1 MKRFWEAAIA
11 VPRPE
16 GGHGVLLD
24 GRPLRL
30 LGGAVLATASRPLA
44 EAIADEWHQAGGG
57 KGGEMSQEDVPLTR
71 LLGTAQERIAPDPKP
86 IIEGIT
92 KFGETDLLCY
102 RAEDPRLAAR
112 QAEHWQPLLD
122 WAALTLDAPL
132 GVTLGLMPLA
142 QRPQSLAALQA
153 AVAGHDPAGLA
164 ALGLAVPALGSLVL
178 GLALTHG
185 RLSAEE
191 AHALAI
197 VDEVFQEEFWGQDS
211 EAAAQRAGR
220 LADIRLAQRFVA
232 LAHG

>member
-86 IIEGIT
+86 IIEGIA

-112 QAEHWQPLLD
+112 QAKHWQPLLD

-197 VDEVFQEEFWGQDS
+197 VDEVFQEEFWGHDT

-220 LADIRLAQRFVA
+220 LADVWLAQRFVA